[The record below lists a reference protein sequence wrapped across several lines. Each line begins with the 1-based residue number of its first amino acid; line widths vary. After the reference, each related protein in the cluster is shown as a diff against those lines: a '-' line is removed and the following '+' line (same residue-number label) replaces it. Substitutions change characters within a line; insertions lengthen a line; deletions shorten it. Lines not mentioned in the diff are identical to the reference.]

1 MSIQNTLTEYVKYFQ
16 EIRQALPA
24 IAEESGYSRGYITRS
39 FVRCFFVHHVH
50 LGVFRSLRL
59 YNYTGAALR
68 RFLTLQQCKTISD
81 RLSAEASAEDFDR
94 LNDKHVFNS
103 FFRGFVRRDWL
114 YIPDSTPDQ
123 LRAFLAA
130 HDRFLIKACS
140 ETRGEGIELRR
151 REDTDAEAF
160 IREFS
165 GKPYLLEALIEQ
177 HPAMAAINPS
187 SVNTIR
193 VITARKD
200 DRAVII
206 GAGLRT
212 GGGEQFVDNFHHGGT
227 AYPIDL
233 ETGIISGRGID
244 LYGNPVL
251 RHPATGV
258 VMPGFQIPHWDM
270 LTEQV
275 LKAAVVPPHVGYI
288 GWDIAITPDGVEF
301 IEGNVNYPGTTIIQ
315 LDGPGPYA
323 RLKDF
328 LSSVGMRK

>member
-1 MSIQNTLTEYVKYFQ
+1 MSIRNTIAEYVKYFK
-16 EIRQALPA
+16 EIVDALPA

-39 FVRCFFVHHVH
+39 FIRCFCVHHVH

-59 YNYTGAALR
+59 YNYTDAMLR
-68 RFLTLQQCKTISD
+68 RYLTLNQCTRISD
-81 RLSAEASAEDFDR
+81 KLNEDASEEDIAR
-94 LNDKHVFNS
+94 LNDKHVFNGY
-103 FFRGFVRRDWL
+103 FRGFVNRDWL
-114 YIPDSTPDQ
+114 YIPDSTPEE
-123 LRAFLAA
+123 LAAFLAG
-130 HDRFLIKACS
+130 HESFLVKACS
-140 ETRGEGIELRR
+140 ETRGHGIERVTSA
-151 REDTDAEAF
+151 DTTPEAF
-160 IREFS
+160 VSEFG
-165 GKPYLLEALIEQ
+165 GKPFLMEALIEQ

-193 VITARKD
+193 VITARKG
-200 DRAVII
+200 DRACII

-212 GGGEQFVDNFHHGGT
+212 GGGDQFVDNFHHGGT

-233 ETGIISGRGID
+233 ETGIVNGRGID

-251 RHPATGV
+251 RHPATGL
-258 VMPGFQIPHWDM
+258 VMPGFQIPHWDI
-270 LTEQV
+270 LTERV
-275 LKAAVVPPHVGYI
+275 LRAAVTPPNVGYI

-328 LSSVGMRK
+328 LRSVGVS